1 MKLHLQRLRTIL
13 VMIAL
18 LALLFSC
25 ALAEEETL
33 LHGHV
38 ELFSEGYLP
47 SPPARPAVMLRAS
60 SFDSYVIGQLEK
72 QTAEIDVRSYSMTV
86 DTFKDAYW
94 ALLNSRP
101 DLFYVSG
108 GFSYYHSGGKVTS
121 FLPEYKYS
129 GSDLKKRITAFN
141 RGVAKVTDYANQ
153 ADTAIGKLLLAND
166 YLCVNFEY
174 DTSYSIYSP
183 DEMLSKG
190 KGVCQAYMLLY
201 RAVLNELGIRND
213 TATSDAMNHTWNM
226 VYLDG
231 SWYHIDV
238 TWNDPLSDRPLG
250 AFHDNFLR
258 SDSGIRSTGH
268 HDWDF
273 STAASSTQYD
283 SFFWTDIS
291 APLSVVDDVVYYID
305 PAMQNETRVIRS
317 WNIVSGTHKTAHTF
331 SALANNQI
339 LYSSEGDP
347 LWVTEDTFYY
357 GVQNKLY
364 AADRSS
370 GIVRTEY
377 HTGSSKLII
386 RRLFMDGYT
395 LRMYIEDRSD
405 YTGTIVPITPV
416 APVLFSLPASTAS
429 IEAEAFAGIACTD
442 LVLPDGLVSIGAR
455 AFADCAGLLNVYL
468 PASLNDIAD
477 DAFEGCSDQVTF
489 ICPEGSAA
497 QQYAQEHGFSFA
509 AAE

>member
-18 LALLFSC
+18 LALLSSC

-33 LHGHV
+33 AHGHV

-60 SFDSYVIGQLEK
+60 SFDSYIIGHLEM

-86 DTFKDAYW
+86 DAFTDAYW

-141 RGVAKVTDYANQ
+141 RGVAKVTSYANQ

-226 VYLDG
+226 VYLNG

-283 SFFWTDIS
+283 SFFWADIS
-291 APLSVVDDVVYYID
+291 APLPVVDDVVYYID
-305 PAMQNETRVIRS
+305 PDTQGEQRMIRS
-317 WNIVSGTHKTAHTF
+317 FNLSSSSSKNEYSF
-331 SALANNQI
+331 SASVNGQVI
-339 LYSSEGDP
+339 YTSDGDP
-347 LWVTEDTFYY
+347 FWATGDAFYY
-357 GVQNKLY
+357 GVQSKLY
-364 AADRSS
+364 SLDRATRHVRKEYDTGNSS
-370 GIVRTEY
+370 MM
-377 HTGSSKLII
+377 I
-386 RRLFMDGYT
+386 RRLFMNGST
-395 LRMYIEDRSD
+395 LRLYMENWDDSTSSLISL
-405 YTGTIVPITPV
+405 
-416 APVLFSLPASTAS
+416 VLSPPEIFSLPAKTAS

-455 AFADCAGLLNVYL
+455 AFADCAELLNVYL
-468 PASLNDIAD
+468 PASLTDIAD